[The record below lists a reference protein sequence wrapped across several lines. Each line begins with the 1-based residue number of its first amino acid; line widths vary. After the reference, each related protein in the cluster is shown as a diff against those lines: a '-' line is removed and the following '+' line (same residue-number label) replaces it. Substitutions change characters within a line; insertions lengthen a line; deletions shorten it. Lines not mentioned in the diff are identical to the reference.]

1 MESTDSS
8 NTNFFKYVFNF
19 DSASKANILNVIQ
32 YSLIA
37 LIPMTILIKL
47 MHKYIPE
54 ADEKKSSLEIIAE
67 IVVQVIYLFV
77 GLIFVHRIIEYVP
90 TYSGVKYPQYD
101 VTLSVLAVLI
111 AIINLQTKIGEK
123 INILIER
130 LTDLWE
136 GNNSSDKKKSKN
148 KKSNN
153 AQQQQ
158 QQQGISTTQTSNQS
172 AMNQSLYND
181 GTSINSLPT
190 SDITMT
196 NASPIISQ
204 QLPDYNNMYRKDNT
218 PLVGAATPGH
228 SSDGS
233 GFMEPMAANSVLG
246 GGSFGSW

>member
-1 MESTDSS
+1 MESIDSS

-47 MHKYIPE
+47 MQKYIPE

-67 IVVQVIYLFV
+67 IVIQTIYIFV

-90 TYSGVKYPQYD
+90 TYSGVKYPEYNG
-101 VTLSVLAVLI
+101 TLSILAVFVT
-111 AIINLQTKIGEK
+111 IINFQTKIGDK
-123 INILIER
+123 INILIDR

-136 GNNSSDKKKSKN
+136 GSNSSDKKKSKN

-158 QQQGISTTQTSNQS
+158 QGISTTQTSNQN

-196 NASPIISQ
+196 NASPMISQ

-218 PLVGAATPGH
+218 PLVGAATPGQSH
-228 SSDGS
+228 DG

>member
-19 DSASKANILNVIQ
+19 DSDSKANILNVMQ

-47 MHKYIPE
+47 MQTYIPE

-67 IVVQVIYLFV
+67 VVIQTIYIFV
-77 GLIFVHRIIEYVP
+77 GLIFVHRIIEYIP
-90 TYSGVKYPQYD
+90 TYSGVKYPPYNA
-101 VTLSVLAVLI
+101 TLSVLAVFVT
-111 AIINLQTKIGEK
+111 IINFQTRIGEK
-123 INILIER
+123 INILIDR
-130 LTDLWE
+130 LTELWE

-158 QQQGISTTQTSNQS
+158 GISTTQTSNQS
-172 AMNQSLYND
+172 AMNQSLYTD

-196 NASPIISQ
+196 SASPIVSQ

-218 PLVGAATPGH
+218 PLVGAATPGQ
-228 SSDGS
+228 SNDGG